1 MRVTSVR
8 ATGRYNLEIV
18 FDDGVRGTI
27 DLADLAGRG
36 VFSAWDA
43 PNAFEEVSVGTGG
56 EVVWAAGVDLC
67 ADSLYLRLTGKTV
80 EDVFP
85 TLRSE
90 HSVA

>member
-8 ATGRYNLEIV
+8 AAGRYHLEV
-18 FDDGVRGTI
+18 GFEDGARGTI

-36 VFSAWDA
+36 VFSAWEA
-43 PNAFEEVSVGTGG
+43 PDAFEDVSVGTGG

-67 ADSLYLRLTGKTV
+67 ADSLYLRLTGKSV
-80 EDVFP
+80 EELFP